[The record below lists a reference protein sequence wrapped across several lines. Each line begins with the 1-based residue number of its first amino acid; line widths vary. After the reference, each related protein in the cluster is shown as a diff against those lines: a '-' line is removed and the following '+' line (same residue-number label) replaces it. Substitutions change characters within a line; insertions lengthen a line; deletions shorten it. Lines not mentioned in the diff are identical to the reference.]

1 LIIYTESDY
10 LEAHLTEISAAE
22 VRNWPL
28 SIDTVPK
35 RLNSVL
41 KKFTATTSDTPSST
55 KSRPGKNRRNSA

>member
-22 VRNWPL
+22 ARGWPL
-28 SIDTVPK
+28 SIDTVPE

-41 KKFTATTSDTPSST
+41 KKFTATTTDSPSSS
-55 KSRPGKNRRNSA
+55 KSRPSKNRRRSS

>member
-10 LEAHLTEISAAE
+10 LEAHLTEISAEA
-22 VRNWPL
+22 RGWPL

-41 KKFTATTSDTPSST
+41 KKFTAAASDSASST
-55 KSRPGKNRRNSA
+55 KSRPSKNRHRSA

>member
-10 LEAHLTEISAAE
+10 LEAHLTEISADA
-22 VRNWPL
+22 RGWSL

-41 KKFTATTSDTPSST
+41 KKLTAIPSDSPSAT
-55 KSRPGKNRRNSA
+55 KSGPAKNRRRSA